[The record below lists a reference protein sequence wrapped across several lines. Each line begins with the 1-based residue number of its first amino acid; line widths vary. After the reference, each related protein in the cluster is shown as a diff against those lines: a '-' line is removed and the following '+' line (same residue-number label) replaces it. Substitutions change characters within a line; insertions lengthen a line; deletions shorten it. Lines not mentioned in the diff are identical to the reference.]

1 MIRHLVGL
9 FGRDGKGLL
18 GIKGAESNKRIDC
31 VLNKNM
37 INLSEISLRQR
48 SSKIA
53 FQSTKESQ
61 KTRLRPHKEK
71 DMSSKQKDGR
81 M

>member
-1 MIRHLVGL
+1 MAGVDGHLA
-9 FGRDGKGLL
+9 
-18 GIKGAESNKRIDC
+18 GIKWAESNKRIDC

-48 SSKIA
+48 SSKLA
-53 FQSTKESQ
+53 LQSTKE

-71 DMSSKQKDGR
+71 EMSSRQKD
-81 M
+81 